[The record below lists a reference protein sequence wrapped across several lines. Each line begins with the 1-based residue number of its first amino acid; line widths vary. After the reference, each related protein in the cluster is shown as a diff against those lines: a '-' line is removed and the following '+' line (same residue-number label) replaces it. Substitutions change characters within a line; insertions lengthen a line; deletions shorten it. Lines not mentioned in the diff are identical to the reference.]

1 MMKEE
6 QNNLFKQNLRQKVDK
21 NKVNIKSMQK
31 EMIEKYK
38 NVKNGNKVGNNI
50 NVQR

>member
-1 MMKEE
+1 MMKER
-6 QNNLFKQNLRQKVDK
+6 QTNLFKQNLRPKVDE
-21 NKVNIKSMQK
+21 NKVFAKSIQK

>member
-1 MMKEE
+1 MMKEK
-6 QNNLFKQNLRQKVDK
+6 QANLFKQNLRKKVDK
-21 NKVNIKSMQK
+21 NKVFAESTQK

-38 NVKNGNKVGNNI
+38 NVKNGSKIGNNI